1 MRSSMVIALAVL
13 LAVGAWLAS
22 GQFGGAVA
30 PPPKNA
36 AAPAEPPLAQ
46 VRVRAIEATPK
57 TAEVVVQGATRASR
71 TVTLRSETTGRVAEI
86 AVAEGAPVVAGQPIL
101 RLEKDDREAHLAEA
115 RAAVERR
122 ALQFEA
128 ASSLAAKEY
137 ASRVRLA
144 EAQAELDEARA
155 HMAEIRLD
163 IERTTIRAPFAG
175 VLATRPVQLGDVLQP
190 GGMAGTIVD
199 LDPLLVAADVSERD
213 VMALSPGAEATA
225 RLVTGQTLAGKVA
238 YVSPTAR
245 AGTRTFEVWIEAA
258 NPLGI
263 PSGVTAELRLPALV
277 TPAHLVSPAVLAL
290 DDAGRVGVKT
300 VDAEG
305 VVAFAPVQVIGHGPE
320 GLWLAGL
327 PPTATLITV
336 GQDWVKA
343 GQTVRPVPEDQV
355 K

>member
-22 GQFGGAVA
+22 GQFGAAVV

-36 AAPAEPPLAQ
+36 AQVETPLAQ
-46 VRVRAIEATPK
+46 VRVRVIEAAPK
-57 TAEVVVQGATRASR
+57 TAEIVVQGATRASR

-86 AVAEGAPVVAGQPIL
+86 AVAEGAHVVAGQTIL

-190 GGMAGTIVD
+190 GGVAGTIVD

-213 VMALSPGAEATA
+213 VMALSPGTEATA
-225 RLVTGQTLAGKVA
+225 RLVTGQTLVGKVT

-245 AGTRTFEVWIEAA
+245 AGTRTFEVWIEVA

-343 GQTVRPVPEDQV
+343 GQMVRPVPEDQV